1 MDSEIR
7 GGVLCLSGDITV
19 KTVDEAALRRL
30 RRLLGQKPAEADL
43 SAVGRADSA
52 CRCLLLEILRG
63 SGGQLRGIPAAV
75 RDLADLYEVREWMN
89 L

>member
-1 MDSEIR
+1 MDSEICD
-7 GGVLCLSGDITV
+7 GVLRLSGDITV

-30 RRLLGQKPAEADL
+30 RRLLGQKPTEADL

-52 CRCLLLEILRG
+52 CLCLLLEILRG
-63 SGGQLRGIPAAV
+63 SCGSLRRVPAAV
-75 RDLADLYEVREWMN
+75 RDLAGLYEVREWMN

>member
-7 GGVLCLSGDITV
+7 GGVLYLSGDITV

-30 RRLLGQKPAEADL
+30 RRLLGQKPAKADL

-52 CRCLLLEILRG
+52 CLCLLLEILRG